1 MWSRALDFISSVDTL
16 KSLAFLFIGF
26 SVFYTLVLIASYF
39 KKAHAYN
46 KYSAYFGS
54 LLVLA
59 LALLQLFHF
68 LYLRQLFIISES
80 MTYQVLLFI
89 VAPVFYYYAK
99 TILKPV
105 EKLNLINILHL
116 SPILLIFVFD
126 RSIVFSLVFVIGGCY
141 LLWLLVIV
149 FHLRAYR
156 EQFKTEVAL
165 LLFVFLIAAIV
176 AVFAII
182 KPFTQEVFFSLYSIS
197 IGVAFLM
204 TSLLIHISPEITESI
219 SIVVSEAYN
228 KSTLNNIDC
237 DEKLEQLESVM
248 DKQKLFQQSNLD
260 LFTTASEV
268 GLSPHQL
275 SELVNTKLG
284 KGFSRYLREKRVS
297 SAQKLLKQNDLSVL
311 SIGFESGFST
321 QSNFYSAFK
330 EITGTT
336 PAKYRKTI
344 K

>member
-1 MWSRALDFISSVDTL
+1 MWSRALNFIASTNPL
-16 KSLAFLFIGF
+16 KSLAFLLIGF
-26 SVFYTLVLIASYF
+26 SVFYTLVLITSYF

-68 LYLRQLFIISES
+68 LYLQQVLAISDNIA
-80 MTYQVLLFI
+80 YQVVLFL
-89 VAPVFYYYAK
+89 VAPVFYYYAR

-105 EKLNLINILHL
+105 QKLSIKSILHL
-116 SPILLIFVFD
+116 SPILLIFVLESNVIFG
-126 RSIVFSLVFVIGGCY
+126 LVFVIGGCY
-141 LLWLLVIV
+141 LLWLLVMV
-149 FHLRAYR
+149 YRLRAYR

-182 KPFTQEVFFSLYSIS
+182 KPFTQEIFFSLYSIS
-197 IGVAFLM
+197 IGIAFLI

-275 SELVNTKLG
+275 SELINTKLG
-284 KGFSRYLREKRVS
+284 KVFLVTSEKKES
-297 SAQKLLKQNDLSVL
+297 LLLK
-311 SIGFESGFST
+311 
-321 QSNFYSAFK
+321 NF
-330 EITGTT
+330 
-336 PAKYRKTI
+336 
-344 K
+344 

>member
-1 MWSRALDFISSVDTL
+1 MWSRALNFIASTNPL
-16 KSLAFLFIGF
+16 KSLAFLLIGF
-26 SVFYTLVLIASYF
+26 SVFYTLVLITSYF

-68 LYLRQLFIISES
+68 LYLQQVLAISDNIA
-80 MTYQVLLFI
+80 YQVVLFL
-89 VAPVFYYYAK
+89 VAPVFYYYAR

-105 EKLNLINILHL
+105 QKLSIKSILHL
-116 SPILLIFVFD
+116 SPILLIFVLESNVIFG
-126 RSIVFSLVFVIGGCY
+126 LVFVIGGCY
-141 LLWLLVIV
+141 LLWLLVMV
-149 FHLRAYR
+149 YRLRAYR

-204 TSLLIHISPEITESI
+204 TSLLIHLSPEITESI

-275 SELVNTKLG
+275 SELINTKLG
-284 KGFSRYLREKRVS
+284 KSFSRYLREKRVS